1 LKLCGKKYLITGASS
16 GLGLAIVA
24 RLMKIKGTQIT
35 AVARN
40 MDALAEFSNVFP
52 LSIDVSEPNAVDFM
66 IDESIRQMGGIDC
79 VITCAGFGYYESF
92 QGKDYEHIEAIFR
105 TNVLSPLYTL
115 QCVLEKTAGKLSF
128 VLISS
133 MLGKFGFPGMA
144 LYSATKHALHGFH
157 DSFIHEKPNRLHFM
171 TAYPIGMDTNFWNH
185 MPKNIPLPRPLQ
197 SADKAA
203 VAILDGLR
211 KNKQTVYTW
220 QLSQLTLS
228 VNHVIPIFF
237 PAYKYFYKQCFQKWR
252 KLTNEGDLF

>member
-16 GLGLAIVA
+16 GLGLAIVM
-24 RLMKIKGTQIT
+24 RLMKIKGTQII

-40 MDALAEFSNVFP
+40 MDALAGFSNVIP
-52 LSIDVSEPNAVDFM
+52 VSLDISKPNAVDFM
-66 IDESIRQMGGIDC
+66 IDEAIRQMGGIDC

-92 QGKDYEHIEAIFR
+92 QSKDYEHIEAIFR

-115 QCVLEKTAGKLSF
+115 QRVLEKTTGKFSF

-133 MLGKFGFPGMA
+133 MLGKFGYPGMA
-144 LYSATKHALHGFH
+144 LYSATKHALSGFH
-157 DSFIHEKPNRLHFM
+157 DSFIHEKPKRLHFM
-171 TAYPIGMDTNFWNH
+171 TAYPMGMDTNFWSH
-185 MPKNIPLPRPLQ
+185 MPQNIPFPHPLQ

-203 VAILDGLR
+203 VAILDELR
-211 KNKQTVYTW
+211 KNKQTVYTSR
-220 QLSQLTLS
+220 LSQIALS
-228 VNHVIPIFF
+228 VNHAIPIFF